1 MKYAKVVVDIRA
13 SFADRLYTYKA
24 DDLKLEVGSAVKVPF
39 GPKNT
44 LKKAFVFE
52 LTDKAFEDGTK
63 ENVEIKSID
72 SIIEDLSIPPELVRL
87 SKWVRNRYFTSYADV
102 VGVISPRGDRPKR
115 ALRPTHNLASKDGK
129 KVMLTPTQQALANEI
144 KKEVE
149 ASSPEIFLLKG
160 VAGSGKTEIYINAVE
175 QAVAS
180 SESGIV
186 LLPEIALTKQITAR
200 FREHFGDEKIAIIH
214 SGLTRAQRFNE
225 FLRIRDNDAM
235 VVIGARSAVFAPVRN
250 LGIIIID
257 EEQDSSYKAT
267 NSPRYDAVE
276 VGIMRSRFE
285 SAPIVLGSATPAI
298 SDYYRAKEGKMRL
311 LSLDERYNGGSF
323 PDIEIV
329 NMADEMR
336 RGNFSPLST
345 LLRKEMR
352 ATIDKG
358 KQVLLFL
365 NRRGYAPIIMC
376 ESCKEI
382 LKCEKCGIPLVY
394 HREDGRALCH
404 YCGSSETAFSKCKKC
419 GSKQIQYRGLGIE
432 QLTELVQGE
441 FKDAKV
447 ARLDS
452 DVAVKAGKLE
462 EVLEQFSDGK
472 IDVLIGTQIISKGLD
487 FENVTLAGIIE
498 ADAGLQIPDFRA
510 DERVFQLIVQTAG
523 RAGRRDDRGKVV
535 LQTLSKDADVV
546 NMAAQQN
553 YEGFYS
559 SEIAF
564 RKKMGYPPFGSIIKL
579 EFSSDK
585 KEGALGF
592 ANSFKNSIIRTLEGI
607 FKIDVLGPVPSF
619 IQKSDDMYRYR
630 LILKMPREVREKYS
644 HLIRWQIDV
653 FKNRKNKASKKER
666 ILVDAEPYDLG

>member
-1 MKYAKVVVDIRA
+1 MKYAKVVVDIKA
-13 SFADRLYTYKA
+13 DFADKLYTYLIG
-24 DDLKLEVGSAVKVPF
+24 DLKLEVGIAVKVPF
-39 GPKNT
+39 GSKNT
-44 LKKAFVFE
+44 LKKAVVFE
-52 LTDKAFEDGTK
+52 LTDSRGS
-63 ENVEIKSID
+63 EIEGDIDLKSID
-72 SIIEDLSIPPELVRL
+72 SVLDDLSFPEELVRL
-87 SKWVRNRYFTSYADV
+87 AKWVRNRYFTSYADV
-102 VGVISPRGDRPKR
+102 VGVISPKGDRPKR
-115 ALRPTHNLASKDGK
+115 ALKPTHNLESKDGK

-180 SESGIV
+180 SKSGIV

-276 VGIMRSRFE
+276 VGVMRSRFE

-298 SDYYRAKEGKMRL
+298 SDYYRAKEGKLRL

-546 NMAAQQN
+546 NMAAQQD

-585 KEGALGF
+585 KEGALDF

-619 IQKSDDMYRYR
+619 IQKSDGMYRYR

>member
-24 DDLKLEVGSAVKVPF
+24 GDLKLEVGSAVKVPF

-72 SIIEDLSIPPELVRL
+72 SVIEDLSIPPELVRL

-115 ALRPTHNLASKDGK
+115 ALRPTHNLASKGSG
-129 KVMLTPTQQALANEI
+129 KVMLTPTQQALAEEI
-144 KKEVE
+144 FIAVDD
-149 ASSPEIFLLKG
+149 SQSEIFLLKG
-160 VAGSGKTEIYINAVE
+160 IAGSGKTEIYIKAAKRAIEANKSV
-175 QAVAS
+175 
-180 SESGIV
+180 IV

-200 FREHFGDEKIAIIH
+200 FREHFSDEKIAIIH

-225 FLRIRDNDAM
+225 FLRIRDNDSM

-250 LGIIIID
+250 LGIIIVD
-257 EEQDSSYKAT
+257 EEQDSSYKAA

-276 VGIMRSRFE
+276 VGIMRGRIE

-298 SDYYRAKEGKMRL
+298 SDYYRAMDGKMHL
-311 LSLDERYNGGSF
+311 LSMNERYNEGSF

-336 RGNFSPLST
+336 KGNFSSLSV

-352 ATIDKG
+352 ATLDDG

-376 ESCKEI
+376 EGCKEI
-382 LKCEKCGIPLVY
+382 LKCEKCGISLTY
-394 HREDGRALCH
+394 HKEEGKALCH
-404 YCGSSETAFSKCKKC
+404 YCGHSETALSKCKKC
-419 GSKQIQYRGLGIE
+419 GSKQIQYKGLGIE
-432 QLTELVQGE
+432 QLESIVKDE
-441 FKDAKV
+441 FEGIRV
-447 ARLDS
+447 ERLDS
-452 DVAVKAGKLE
+452 DVAAKAGKLE

-487 FENVTLAGIIE
+487 FENVMLAGIIE
-498 ADAGLQIPDFRA
+498 ADAGLQVPDFRA

-523 RAGRRDDRGKVV
+523 RAGRRDERGRVV
-535 LQTLSKDADVV
+535 LQTLSKDATVV
-546 NMAAQQN
+546 NMAARQD
-553 YEGFYS
+553 YESFYR
-559 SEIAF
+559 SEITF

-579 EFSSDK
+579 EFLADK
-585 KEGALGF
+585 KIAALNF
-592 ANSFKNSIIRTLEGI
+592 ASSFKNSIIKTLENI
-607 FKIDVLGPVPSF
+607 AEIEVLGPVPSF
-619 IQKSDDMYRYR
+619 IKRSDGMYRYR
-630 LILKMPREVREKYS
+630 LLLKMSREAREKYS

-653 FKNRKNKASKKER
+653 FKNRKNKAFKNEK
-666 ILVDAEPYDLG
+666 IVVDAEPYDLG

>member
-1 MKYAKVVVDIRA
+1 MKYAKVVVDIKA
-13 SFADRLYTYKA
+13 DFADRLYTYLA
-24 DDLKLEVGSAVKVPF
+24 GNLKLKVGTAVKVPF
-39 GPKNT
+39 GSKNT
-44 LKKAFVFE
+44 LKKAVVFE
-52 LTDKAFEDGTK
+52 LTDSRGS
-63 ENVEIKSID
+63 EIEGDIEVKSID
-72 SIIEDLSIPPELVRL
+72 SVLDDLSFPEELVRL
-87 SKWVRNRYFTSYADV
+87 AKWVRNRYFTSYADV
-102 VGVISPRGDRPKR
+102 VGVISPKGDRPKR
-115 ALRPTHNLASKDGK
+115 ALKPTHNLASKGSG

-144 KKEVE
+144 IKEVK
-149 ASSPEIFLLKG
+149 AASPEIFLLKG

-175 QAVAS
+175 QAIAS
-180 SESGIV
+180 SKSGIV

-311 LSLDERYNGGSF
+311 LNLGERYNGGSF

-336 RGNFSPLST
+336 KGNFSPLSF

-394 HREDGRALCH
+394 HREAGRALCH
-404 YCGSSETAFSKCKKC
+404 YCGNSETEFSKCKKC

-432 QLTELVQGE
+432 QLTEFVQDE

-452 DVAVKAGKLE
+452 DVAVRAGKLE

-546 NMAAQQN
+546 NMAAQQD

-585 KEGALGF
+585 KEGALDF

-619 IQKSDDMYRYR
+619 IQKSDGMYRYR

>member
-1 MKYAKVVVDIRA
+1 MKYAKVVVDIKA
-13 SFADRLYTYKA
+13 DFADKLYTYLIG
-24 DDLKLEVGSAVKVPF
+24 DLKLEVGIAVKVPF
-39 GPKNT
+39 GSKNT
-44 LKKAFVFE
+44 LKKAVVFE
-52 LTDKAFEDGTK
+52 LTDSRGS
-63 ENVEIKSID
+63 EIEGDIDLKSID
-72 SIIEDLSIPPELVRL
+72 SVLDDLSFPEELVRL
-87 SKWVRNRYFTSYADV
+87 AKWVRNRYFTSYADV
-102 VGVISPRGDRPKR
+102 VGIISPKGDRPKR
-115 ALRPTHNLASKDGK
+115 ALKPTHNLASKGSS
-129 KVMLTPTQQALANEI
+129 KVMLTPTQQALAEEI
-144 KKEVE
+144 FI
-149 ASSPEIFLLKG
+149 AADDSQPEIFLLKG
-160 VAGSGKTEIYINAVE
+160 IAGSGKTEIYIKAAKRAIEANRSV
-175 QAVAS
+175 
-180 SESGIV
+180 IV

-200 FREHFGDEKIAIIH
+200 FREHFSDEKIAIIH

-225 FLRIRDNDAM
+225 FLRIRDNDSM

-250 LGIIIID
+250 LGIIIVD
-257 EEQDSSYKAT
+257 EEQDSSYKAAS
-267 NSPRYDAVE
+267 SPRYDAVE

-311 LSLDERYNGGSF
+311 LNLGERYNGGSF

-336 RGNFSPLST
+336 KGNFSPLSS

-394 HREDGRALCH
+394 HREAGRALCH
-404 YCGSSETAFSKCKKC
+404 YCGNSETEFSKCKKC

-432 QLTELVQGE
+432 QLTEFVQNE
-441 FKDAKV
+441 FKDVKV

-452 DVAVKAGKLE
+452 DVAVRAGKLE

-546 NMAAQQN
+546 NMAAQQD

-585 KEGALGF
+585 KEGALDF

-619 IQKSDDMYRYR
+619 IQKSDGMYRYR